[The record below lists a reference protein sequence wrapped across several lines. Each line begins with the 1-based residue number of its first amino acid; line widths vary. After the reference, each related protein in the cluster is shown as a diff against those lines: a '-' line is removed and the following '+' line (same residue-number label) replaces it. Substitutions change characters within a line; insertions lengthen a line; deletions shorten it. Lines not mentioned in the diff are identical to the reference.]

1 MVDAIA
7 RFWDKYI
14 NKTVSYGVPEGA
26 RRWYVRRVELFIQA
40 FPDTRLQSISAKDVA
55 DYLDV
60 IGRKPDYQDWQFR
73 QVVDALRILFVDLV
87 KPSWSVNFDWQY
99 WMDNSRDLPV
109 NHATIART
117 AETAHSTKPLSGN
130 PVIASCHEQ
139 FSDLLERLAAEIRLR
154 QYSIRT
160 ERAYVDWVVRFLLFT
175 KCDNS
180 AQLDVQQISQFLV
193 YLAVKR
199 NVAASTQNQALN
211 ALVFLFKHVMG
222 LEVEGLLDFQHAKK
236 PRRLPVVLSREE
248 VTKILDGIQHALH
261 HLVASLMYGSGM
273 RLMECV
279 RLRVCDVD
287 FAYGQIII
295 RNGKGNRDR
304 VVPLPAKVVEPL
316 REQIQSVAELHDKD
330 LAAGFGEVYL
340 PGALSK
346 KYPNA
351 AKELKWQYVFPSVKL
366 SADPRSGKVMR
377 HHIHENNIQKSVKK
391 ASDKCGVMKKV
402 NCHAL
407 RHSFATHLLE
417 SGYDIRTVQELLG
430 HADVSTTMIYTHVLN
445 RGGRGVRSPLDG

>member
-1 MVDAIA
+1 MEDAVS

-14 NKTVSYGVPEGA
+14 DKTASYGVPERA
-26 RRWYVRRVELFIQA
+26 RRWYVKRVESFIRA
-40 FPDTRLQSISAKDVA
+40 FPDARLQSITAEDVS

-60 IGRKPDYQDWQFR
+60 IGRKSDCQDWQFR

-87 KPSWSVNFDWQY
+87 KPGWSSNFDWQY
-99 WMDNSRDLPV
+99 WMDNSRDLPS
-109 NHATIART
+109 NHATIARVSDFPPKGSPPGNLVVRQCREQY
-117 AETAHSTKPLSGN
+117 AE
-130 PVIASCHEQ
+130 
-139 FSDLLERLAAEIRLR
+139 LLGRLIAEIRLR

-160 ERAYVDWVVRFLLFT
+160 EQSYVDWVVRFLLFT
-175 KCDNS
+175 KCADTENL
-180 AQLDVQQISQFLV
+180 QVQQISRFLE
-193 YLAVKR
+193 YLALKR

-211 ALVFLFKHVMG
+211 ALVFLFKHILG
-222 LEVEGLLDFQHAKK
+222 KQVEDKLDYQHAKK
-236 PRRLPVVLSREE
+236 PKRLPVVLSREE
-248 VTKILDGIQHALH
+248 AAKILDGIQHSLH
-261 HLVASLMYGSGM
+261 QLIASLMYGAGM

-287 FAYGQIII
+287 FDYGQIII
-295 RNGKGNRDR
+295 RNGKGNKDR
-304 VVPLPAKVVEPL
+304 VVPLPLKVVEPL
-316 REQIQSVAELHDKD
+316 RMQIGRVADLHVKD
-330 LAAGFGEVYL
+330 VAAGLGEVYL

-351 AKELKWQYVFPSVKL
+351 ARELKWQYVFPSVKL

-391 ASDKCGVMKKV
+391 AADQCGVMKKV

-417 SGYDIRTVQELLG
+417 AGYDIRTVQELLG

-445 RGGRGVRSPLDG
+445 RGGRGVRSPLDI